1 MRLTC
6 YKILDEYVDTRIQ
19 THVTLARIQVQA
31 QTRTQS
37 HRKSD
42 ETDWLDLCLVYL
54 PQDVLNTDIYLQ
66 NTKEYY
72 NSKY

>member
-1 MRLTC
+1 MHLTC
-6 YKILDEYVDTRIQ
+6 YKILDEYVDTRIQTQIHTQERQPPDELRQ

-42 ETDWLDLCLVYL
+42 ETD
-54 PQDVLNTDIYLQ
+54 
-66 NTKEYY
+66 
-72 NSKY
+72 